1 MSERIGSIQMPV
13 RSAAMIFAGLVAV
26 EAAWGGNAATAGKF
40 TEELSTIKCLG
51 VRWLVGGDDNHNAR
65 VRVEYRKVGTK
76 EWRRALD
83 LFGVET
89 EGIRKVNRPPAGQ
102 RLYAGSIFDLAPG
115 TRYEVKLSLEDPDGG
130 SVVKTVRMT
139 TWTQPKRPIGGR
151 KTGVRPGGL
160 KAALKSAK
168 PGDTLVLGK
177 GVYKGRFAL
186 RSGEPGRPIVLIGS
200 PDGPA
205 VLDGGGAGNVIS
217 ASGVHDVML
226 ERLTFQ
232 NARWALAFNG
242 AARISVT
249 GCVIRDCD
257 HGFVAQRDSGK
268 QQRIYIADN
277 VLVGRSKWPR
287 NRGIESRR
295 GIQVSGT
302 GHVICH
308 NRISNFGDGIDTFSN
323 YPCAAID
330 IYGNEI
336 SECTDDGIEMDY
348 SEHNTRC
355 FDNRLTNVFQGISIQ
370 PIHGGPV
377 YVFRNAMYN
386 VTAETFKMHN
396 NPSGG
401 IFYHNTSVKAGMPL
415 VLWTGE
421 TVNNCITR
429 NNLFVGTE
437 GNYAYESTAPMRR
450 CDFDY
455 DGFGGTWKQ
464 FLKFNRVR
472 YKTIEAARENA
483 PAYRNVIRV
492 SPARVFASGIKPP
505 GDAKTKFDI
514 RVNDLRIKAGSAGVD
529 AGVALDN
536 INDGFKGKAPDLGA
550 YELGAKLPHYGPRR

>member
-1 MSERIGSIQMPV
+1 LSDHITRYSVMPIP
-13 RSAAMIFAGLVAV
+13 AI
-26 EAAWGGNAATAGKF
+26 EAHTTSF
-40 TEELSTIKCLG
+40 
-51 VRWLVGGDDNHNAR
+51 RVGAIR
-65 VRVEYRKVGTK
+65 VGVEYRKVGARQ
-76 EWRRALD
+76 WRRALD
-83 LFGVET
+83 LFGVER
-89 EGIRKVNRPPAGQ
+89 EGMRKTARPPAGQ
-102 RLYAGSIFDLAPG
+102 RLLAGSIFDLQG
-115 TRYEVKLSLEDPDGG
+115 DTKYEVKLKLQDPDGG
-130 SVVKTVRMT
+130 STVRT
-139 TWTQPKRPIGGR
+139 IRTITWTAPTKPANRPKIR
-151 KTGVRPGGL
+151 VRPGKL

-168 PGDTLVLGK
+168 PGDTLVLTK
-177 GVYKGRFAL
+177 GVYKGPFSL
-186 RSGEPGRPIVLIGS
+186 RSGTPGKPIVLIG
-200 PDGPA
+200 PPVGQA
-205 VLDGGGAGNVIS
+205 ILDGGGANNLIG

-232 NARWALAFNG
+232 NAKWAMAFNG
-242 AARISVT
+242 GARISLT
-249 GCVIRDCD
+249 RCVVRDCD
-257 HGFVAQRDSGK
+257 YGFVAQKNSSK

-277 VLVGRSKWPR
+277 VFTGRSKWPR
-287 NRGIESRR
+287 TKGIESRR

-302 GHVICH
+302 GHVICY
-308 NRISNFGDGIDTFSN
+308 NRISNFGDAVDTFSN

-330 IYGNEI
+330 IYGNDI

-421 TVNNCITR
+421 QVSNCIMR
-429 NNLFVGTE
+429 NNLFIGTK

-464 FLKFNRVR
+464 FLKWNRTR
-472 YKTIEAARENA
+472 YDTIAAARKNA
-483 PAYRNVIRV
+483 PVYRNAVRV
-492 SPARVFASGIKPP
+492 NPATIFASGIKPP
-505 GDAKTKFDI
+505 VDTKTKFAI
-514 RVNDLRIKAGSAGVD
+514 GINDLRIKAGSAGVD
-529 AGVALDN
+529 AGVALHN
-536 INDGFKGKAPDLGA
+536 INDGFTGKAPDLGA